1 MHATH
6 SAKFQELV
14 SKLREIFQID
24 RPDLDF
30 GIYRILNSRQKEIND
45 YLEKKLPAKVAAS
58 LAAGN
63 TANMAS
69 VQEELQKAIDGA
81 AALGVVAESVPK
93 VVELKAK
100 LAKARQGGS
109 EYENAVFS
117 HLLTF
122 FSRYYEKG
130 DFLSLRRYK
139 GETYAIPYAGEEVVL
154 HWANKDQYY
163 TKSGENFT
171 NYSFRLEDGRL
182 VHFRLVAADTAKDN
196 NKDNEKER
204 RFTLVEAK
212 TITRVDDEG
221 EEYEE
226 TLVPVE
232 EITGDAGKKEL
243 IIYFE
248 YKAQPKGSKQEALIT
263 GAVETVLAHATVKAH
278 WLALEKRTPT
288 EKKPQ
293 RTLLEKHLTDY
304 TAKHTADYFIHK
316 NLGAFLRRELDFYI
330 KNEVLHLDD
339 VQNANTFADI
349 EQNLRM
355 IQCLRAIAG
364 ELIVFLAQ
372 LEDFQKKL
380 WLKKK
385 FVVET
390 NYCITLD
397 RVPESLFAEIAKNQA
412 QIDEWAQLFAVQE
425 APGFTQPLTPA
436 FLQANTNLVLDT
448 RFFDD
453 TFKAKLL
460 ASIENVD
467 EQCDGL
473 LVHSENFQAL
483 NLLQERYR
491 EQVKCVYIDPPYNTE
506 QDRQQGKFIYKDN
519 FSSSSWI
526 ALIEGRLEQAKKL
539 QRPDASTYISINEDE
554 LFNLKSLL
562 DTIYGKDCYLA
573 NFAIKVRHENRIL
586 KADKDFH
593 EVYESLIAY
602 RTSVAHRP
610 TKRLENN
617 TSNDEYIWSVS
628 VNGNPTLSITVG
640 AKTIDLFAPEHY
652 SFTRGIPDETKLK
665 RINIRGSLR
674 EGNSSGRFY
683 VASLEPLKDQYP
695 NYLFRV
701 PNMGGDSLGHR
712 FFWLPDSNGKR
723 NNGDYFQGV
732 PNDRNTIK
740 SVPYAN
746 YCDFESE
753 FNRCSHEGGIIFRDG
768 KKPVMFLTHLL
779 SLAGVYSTS
788 DSLVLDFFAGSGGT
802 GHAVINLN
810 REYGGK
816 RKYILVEMGDYFN
829 TVLKPRIAKVVY
841 ASEWKNGKP
850 VARNTGIS
858 HCFKYLR
865 LESYEDALNNLK
877 LQRSAQQTSML
888 DLLPEKAQNDYL
900 VQYMLD
906 VESKGSL
913 LSVEDF
919 AKPFHYT
926 LNVSID
932 SAGAFAPRTV
942 DLVETFNYLL
952 GLRVK
957 HLDSQKNRGFV
968 TVEGTLPS
976 GESCLVLWRDC
987 ETLDYEALTEL
998 CKKLAINPADSEYD
1012 VVYINGDHNIPTV
1025 LTQTAAEGGATK
1037 TLKLRQIETE
1047 FLERMFAV
1055 EGA

>member
-1 MHATH
+1 MQATH

-63 TANMAS
+63 TANIES
-69 VQEELQKAIDGA
+69 VQEELQKAINGA
-81 AALGVVAESVPK
+81 AALGVAAESVPK
-93 VVELKAK
+93 VVELKTK
-100 LAKARQGGS
+100 LAAARQGGS
-109 EYENAVFS
+109 DYENAVFS
-117 HLLTF
+117 HLLVF

-139 GETYAIPYAGEEVVL
+139 GDTYAIPYAGEEVVL

-163 TKSGENFT
+163 TKNGESFT

-212 TITRVDDEG
+212 TVTRTDDEG

-232 EITGDAGKKEL
+232 EITGEAGKKEL
-243 IIYFE
+243 VIYFE
-248 YKAQPKGSKQEALIT
+248 YKAQPKGSKQETLIA
-263 GAVETVLAHATVKAH
+263 GAVETVLAHAMVKAH

-293 RTLLEKHLTDY
+293 RTLLEKHLIDY

-316 NLGAFLRRELDFYI
+316 DLGGFLRRELDFYI

-339 VQNANTFADI
+339 VQNAGTFAAI

-355 IQCLRAIAG
+355 IQCLRAIAQ

-397 RVPESLFAEIAKNQA
+397 RVPEILFAEIAKNEA
-412 QIDEWAQLFAVQE
+412 QVDEWEQLFAVQE
-425 APGFTQPLTPA
+425 APGFTRSLTPA

-460 ASIENVD
+460 ASIDDFD

-491 EQVKCVYIDPPYNTE
+491 EQVKCVYIDPPYNT
-506 QDRQQGKFIYKDN
+506 DASAIVYKNGYKD
-519 FSSSSWI
+519 SSWI
-526 ALIEGRLEQAKKL
+526 ALMQNRLDVGKKL
-539 QRPDASTYISINEDE
+539 MRLNGIISVAIDDQEASSIDH
-554 LFNLKSLL
+554 LLKSTFPKTLGVAVVRSNPQSRKAKEKL
-562 DTIYGKDCYLA
+562 SPVHEYMYFFGCGDEATPATIGSTEGKLSRYPHTDQLGQYA
-573 NFAIKVRHENRIL
+573 WMNFIRSGNNDLRTDRPKLYYPIAVTKNNQIRIL
-586 KADKDFH
+586 DMEWNDPRR
-593 EVYESLIAY
+593 EYILLEECNEEETLVYPIKKTDQDIIE
-602 RTSVAHRP
+602 
-610 TKRLENN
+610 KRWQRGHKRVSEEY
-617 TSNDEYIWSVS
+617 DEYRVRRNEQGEI
-628 VNGNPTLSITVG
+628 
-640 AKTIDLFAPEHY
+640 TIDFKTRMDTAAAPSTWWDKSEY
-652 SFTRGIPDETKLK
+652 
-665 RINIRGSLR
+665 
-674 EGNSSGRFY
+674 
-683 VASLEPLKDQYP
+683 AS
-695 NYLFRV
+695 
-701 PNMGGDSLGHR
+701 
-712 FFWLPDSNGKR
+712 
-723 NNGDYFQGV
+723 
-732 PNDRNTIK
+732 
-740 SVPYAN
+740 AN
-746 YCDFESE
+746 YGATELKGLFGDKPFDFPKAKQLVIDALKAS
-753 FNRCSHEGGIIFRDG
+753 GIETAHD
-768 KKPVMFLTHLL
+768 VT
-779 SLAGVYSTS
+779 
-788 DSLVLDFFAGSGGT
+788 LDFFAGSGTT

-810 REYGGK
+810 REDGGK

-888 DLLPEKAQNDYL
+888 DLLPEKAQNGYL

-932 SAGAFAPRTV
+932 SAGAFTPRTV

-957 HLDSQKNRGFV
+957 HIDSQKSRGFV

-987 ETLDYEALTEL
+987 ETLGYEALTEL
-998 CKKLAINPADSEYD
+998 CEKLAINPADSEYD

>member
-1 MHATH
+1 MQATH

-30 GIYRILNSRQKEIND
+30 GIYRILNSRQQEIND
-45 YLEKKLPAKVAAS
+45 YLEKKLPAKVADS

-63 TANMAS
+63 TANIES
-69 VQEELQKAIDGA
+69 VQEELKKAIDGA
-81 AALGVVAESVPK
+81 AALGVAAESVPK
-93 VVELKAK
+93 VLELKAK
-100 LAKARQGGS
+100 LAAARQGSS

-117 HLLTF
+117 HLLVF

-139 GETYAIPYAGEEVVL
+139 GDTYAIPYAGEEVVL

-163 TKSGENFT
+163 TKSGESFT

-212 TITRVDDEG
+212 TVTRVDEEG

-226 TLVPVE
+226 NLVPVE

-243 IIYFE
+243 VIYFE
-248 YKAQPKGSKQEALIT
+248 YKAQPKGSKQETLIA
-263 GAVETVLAHATVKAH
+263 GAVETVLGHATVKAH

-316 NLGAFLRRELDFYI
+316 DLGGFLRRELDFYI

-339 VQNANTFADI
+339 VQNADTFAAI

-397 RVPESLFAEIAKNQA
+397 RVPPSLYAEIAKNEA
-412 QIDEWAQLFAVQE
+412 QIDEWEQLFAVQE
-425 APGFTQPLTPA
+425 APGFTRPLTPA

-460 ASIENVD
+460 TSIDNFD

-483 NLLQERYR
+483 NLLQERYK
-491 EQVKCVYIDPPYNTE
+491 EQVKCVYIDPPYNT
-506 QDRQQGKFIYKDN
+506 DASPIMYKN
-519 FSSSSWI
+519 GYKNSSWCSLLLDRAQASFAI
-526 ALIEGRLEQAKKL
+526 LSPKAVFCAAIDDFQVNELTLLLQNVFMTSLGVVSIRTNPSGRPNAGGFLNAHEYALFFSNDNTTVAPFARSEEQNKRYKYT
-539 QRPDASTYISINEDE
+539 DASGRYMWELLRKRGSDSERADSPKAYYPFYVSDNSIRVPEMLWHE
-554 LFNLKSLL
+554 TSRTWEIIEKP
-562 DTIYGKDCYLA
+562 LA
-573 NFAIKVRHENRIL
+573 NESTVFPIDEQGIARRWRWGVENARKNCNSL
-586 KADKDFH
+586 KA
-593 EVYESLIAY
+593 E
-602 RTSVAHRP
+602 RTSN
-610 TKRLENN
+610 E
-617 TSNDEYIWSVS
+617 
-628 VNGNPTLSITVG
+628 
-640 AKTIDLFAPEHY
+640 
-652 SFTRGIPDETKLK
+652 SFQIYYK
-665 RINIRGSLR
+665 
-674 EGNSSGRFY
+674 Y
-683 VASLEPLKDQYP
+683 YP
-695 NYLFRV
+695 
-701 PNMGGDSLGHR
+701 P
-712 FFWLPDSNGKR
+712 
-723 NNGDYFQGV
+723 QGV
-732 PNDRNTIK
+732 QPSSLWINPKYSAVEHGTGLVKHFFSTYDPFSFPK
-740 SVPYAN
+740 SVYLVADCLQACN
-746 YCDFESE
+746 VSKTDFV
-753 FNRCSHEGGIIFRDG
+753 FD
-768 KKPVMFLTHLL
+768 
-779 SLAGVYSTS
+779 Y
-788 DSLVLDFFAGSGGT
+788 FAGSGTT

-810 REYGGK
+810 REDGGK
-816 RKYILVEMGDYFN
+816 RKYILVEMGTHFS

-841 ASEWKNGKP
+841 ASEWKNSKP

-858 HCFKYLR
+858 HCFKYIR

-926 LNVSID
+926 
-932 SAGAFAPRTV
+932 
-942 DLVETFNYLL
+942 
-952 GLRVK
+952 
-957 HLDSQKNRGFV
+957 
-968 TVEGTLPS
+968 
-976 GESCLVLWRDC
+976 
-987 ETLDYEALTEL
+987 
-998 CKKLAINPADSEYD
+998 
-1012 VVYINGDHNIPTV
+1012 
-1025 LTQTAAEGGATK
+1025 
-1037 TLKLRQIETE
+1037 
-1047 FLERMFAV
+1047 
-1055 EGA
+1055 

>member
-1 MHATH
+1 MQATH

-30 GIYRILNSRQKEIND
+30 GIYRILNSRQKEINE

-63 TANMAS
+63 TANIES
-69 VQEELQKAIDGA
+69 VQEELKKAIDGA
-81 AALGVVAESVPK
+81 AALGVAAESVPK
-93 VVELKAK
+93 VLELKAK
-100 LAKARQGGS
+100 LAAARQGGS

-117 HLLTF
+117 HLLVF

-139 GETYAIPYAGEEVVL
+139 GDTYAIPYAGEEVVL

-163 TKSGENFT
+163 TKSGESFT

-212 TITRVDDEG
+212 TVTRVDDEG

-243 IIYFE
+243 VIYFE
-248 YKAQPKGSKQEALIT
+248 YKAQPKGSKQETLTA
-263 GAVETVLAHATVKAH
+263 GAVETVLGHATVKAR

-288 EKKPQ
+288 EKKPK

-304 TAKHTADYFIHK
+304 TAKYTADYFIHK
-316 NLGAFLRRELDFYI
+316 DLGGFLRRELDFYI

-397 RVPESLFAEIAKNQA
+397 RVPPSLYAEIAKNEA
-412 QIDEWAQLFAVQE
+412 QIDEWEQLFAVQE
-425 APGFTQPLTPA
+425 APGFNQPLPPA

-460 ASIENVD
+460 TSIDNFD

-491 EQVKCVYIDPPYNTE
+491 EEIAGIYIDPPYNTDGME
-506 QDRQQGKFIYKDN
+506 IIYKNGYKD
-519 FSSSSWI
+519 SSWI
-526 ALIEGRLEQAKKL
+526 SLLADRITLSKKYLSINGVICIMIDDAEYSNLSQLMNLILHGYQIRPVIIEYNHRGRIKSNFAYTHEYAVWAIPEGKDIITRQKEISEDIRRNLRRTGTDSTRNASPSMFYGIIVNKETLEIIGVTESLKTEESIANITAPSEEYIVVWPIDDNDIERRWYYGRERIMQDVRKNTIWAKKIAGKIQIHYHQTGKPKYRKTL
-539 QRPDASTYISINEDE
+539 LNGPLMDSSTYGSELLNSIFG
-554 LFNLKSLL
+554 L
-562 DTIYGKDCYLA
+562 
-573 NFAIKVRHENRIL
+573 
-586 KADKDFH
+586 
-593 EVYESLIAY
+593 
-602 RTSVAHRP
+602 
-610 TKRLENN
+610 
-617 TSNDEYIWSVS
+617 
-628 VNGNPTLSITVG
+628 
-640 AKTIDLFAPEHY
+640 
-652 SFTRGIPDETKLK
+652 
-665 RINIRGSLR
+665 
-674 EGNSSGRFY
+674 GNSSFSFSKSIHAVKECITSMSSDTHSY
-683 VASLEPLKDQYP
+683 IL
-695 NYLFRV
+695 
-701 PNMGGDSLGHR
+701 
-712 FFWLPDSNGKR
+712 
-723 NNGDYFQGV
+723 DY
-732 PNDRNTIK
+732 
-740 SVPYAN
+740 
-746 YCDFESE
+746 
-753 FNRCSHEGGIIFRDG
+753 
-768 KKPVMFLTHLL
+768 
-779 SLAGVYSTS
+779 
-788 DSLVLDFFAGSGGT
+788 FAGSGTT

-810 REYGGK
+810 REDGGN
-816 RKYILVEMGDYFN
+816 RKYILVEMGEYFN
-829 TVLKPRIAKVVY
+829 TVLKPRITKVLY
-841 ASEWKNGKP
+841 ANEWKNGKP

-888 DLLPEKAQNDYL
+888 DLLPEKAQNDYM

-932 SAGAFAPRTV
+932 SAGAFAPRAV

-957 HLDSQKNRGFV
+957 HTDSQKNRGFV

-987 ETLDYEALTEL
+987 ETLGYEALAEL
-998 CKKLAINPADSEYD
+998 CEKLAINPADSEYD

-1025 LTQTAAEGGATK
+1025 LAQTAAEGGGTK

>member
-1 MHATH
+1 MQATH

-30 GIYRILNSRQKEIND
+30 GIYRILNSRQKEINE

-58 LAAGN
+58 LATGN
-63 TANMAS
+63 TANIES
-69 VQEELQKAIDGA
+69 VQEELEKAIDGA
-81 AALGVVAESVPK
+81 AALGVAAESVPK
-93 VVELKAK
+93 VLELKAK
-100 LAKARQGGS
+100 LSAARQGGS

-117 HLLTF
+117 HLLVF

-139 GETYAIPYAGEEVVL
+139 GDTYAIPYAGEEVVL

-163 TKSGENFT
+163 TKSGESFT

-212 TITRVDDEG
+212 TVTRVDEEG

-226 TLVPVE
+226 NLVPVE

-243 IIYFE
+243 VIYFE
-248 YKAQPKGSKQEALIT
+248 YKAQPKGSKQETLTA
-263 GAVETVLAHATVKAH
+263 GAVETVLDHATVKAR

-288 EKKPQ
+288 EKKPK

-316 NLGAFLRRELDFYI
+316 DLGGFLRRELDFYI

-397 RVPESLFAEIAKNQA
+397 RVPPSLYAEIAKNEA
-412 QIDEWAQLFAVQE
+412 QIDEWEQLFAVQE
-425 APGFTQPLTPA
+425 APGFTRPLTLL

-460 ASIENVD
+460 TSIDNFD
-467 EQCDGL
+467 DQCDGL

-491 EQVKCVYIDPPYNTE
+491 EQVKCVYIDPPYNTGG
-506 QDRQQGKFIYKDN
+506 DGFAFKD
-519 FSSSSWI
+519 SYQHSSWMTM
-526 ALIEGRLEQAKKL
+526 LFDRLRL
-539 QRPDASTYISINEDE
+539 SSCLMSINAVCYTSIDDVEA
-554 LFNLKSLL
+554 FNLKKLGGLIWGENGFVVDAIWRSKDNSNNDSKKFSL
-562 DTIYGKDCYLA
+562 DHNHT
-573 NFAIKVRHENRIL
+573 
-586 KADKDFH
+586 
-593 EVYESLIAY
+593 LIFSKNPKWQPA
-602 RTSVAHRP
+602 
-610 TKRLENN
+610 RL
-617 TSNDEYIWSVS
+617 
-628 VNGNPTLSITVG
+628 
-640 AKTIDLFAPEHY
+640 H
-652 SFTRGIPDETKLK
+652 DETKRSHFKNPDNDPKGPYFDGNPLNSPNYRDNLIYEIVSPQGEIISPPK
-665 RINIRGSLR
+665 NGWRWSKDEIQRRIDSGEIRFTEDGRAIRRRTYLCDMDGLPPSSLWTDLEKTGHNR
-674 EGNSSGRFY
+674 QAKYELLNLFPEDLFETPKPIKLVSFAAQL
-683 VASLEPLKDQYP
+683 ASLASGEEL
-695 NYLFRV
+695 L
-701 PNMGGDSLGHR
+701 
-712 FFWLPDSNGKR
+712 
-723 NNGDYFQGV
+723 DY
-732 PNDRNTIK
+732 
-740 SVPYAN
+740 
-746 YCDFESE
+746 
-753 FNRCSHEGGIIFRDG
+753 
-768 KKPVMFLTHLL
+768 
-779 SLAGVYSTS
+779 
-788 DSLVLDFFAGSGGT
+788 FAGSGTT
-802 GHAVINLN
+802 GHAIISLN
-810 REYGGK
+810 REDGGK

-829 TVLKPRIAKVVY
+829 TILKPRIAKVVY

-888 DLLPEKAQNDYL
+888 DLLPEKAKNDYL

-932 SAGAFAPRTV
+932 SAGAFAPRAV

-957 HLDSQKNRGFV
+957 HTDSQKNRGFV
-968 TVEGTLPS
+968 TVEGSLPS

-987 ETLDYEALTEL
+987 ETLGYEALAEL
-998 CKKLAINPADSEYD
+998 CEKLAINPADSEYD

-1025 LTQTAAEGGATK
+1025 LAQTAAEGGGTK